1 MKLTVDNAKLLTLFV
16 YPWILSMIV
25 SFCFMGCVQPLDSLL
40 EKIEEQLPPRPVS
53 KRSVDK
59 RPTDLQG
66 KVFFNNYFTLL
77 STFSLSENI
86 SVKWPKKKTLLGKLI
101 SICSQ
106 SRVSKCTRLYFSI
119 LSLSSQTAA
128 MFLFSVLKKKKK
140 TDHRGIYNLLFWDH
154 EQNLQLG
161 EFKISNKHLS
171 VFSVFFSSYLVNSFR
186 QLDIPQSKQPKTER
200 LFNFETFEGITLFS
214 QGRAYTLKICIF
226 LN

>member
-140 TDHRGIYNLLFWDH
+140 KRQIIEVYTTCYSEITNKTFS
-154 EQNLQLG
+154 LG
-161 EFKISNKHLS
+161 NSRFLINTW
-171 VFSVFFSSYLVNSFR
+171 VCFQFFFPV
-186 QLDIPQSKQPKTER
+186 I
-200 LFNFETFEGITLFS
+200 
-214 QGRAYTLKICIF
+214 
-226 LN
+226 